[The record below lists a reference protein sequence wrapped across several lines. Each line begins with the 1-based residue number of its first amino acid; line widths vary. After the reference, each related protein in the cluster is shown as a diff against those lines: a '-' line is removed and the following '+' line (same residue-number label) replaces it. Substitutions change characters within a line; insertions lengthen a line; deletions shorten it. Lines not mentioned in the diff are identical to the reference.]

1 MQSRSPISQHI
12 PVILASLLLLTA
24 CSPSTISA
32 ASPTAPI
39 TPTATPAATSLASP
53 SIPPTSTLTPIP
65 TLPPEQAQALILDL
79 LQNNGG
85 CRLPCFWGITPGE
98 TTLRDAYAFLSSLS
112 SYIHATF
119 EGAGNEGLIVRYP
132 VPKEISTSESMSL
145 ILDATGGIVENIW
158 ADATIS
164 LSKLLT
170 DYGKPAEVRI
180 VVSTYMSPPYDVNMG
195 IYYPEQHILAI
206 YHDGYSKLSPSGN
219 IIACFDENDEWDFN
233 NIRLISWSPGI
244 SLAWE
249 DFDLFSGWPT
259 PQPNFED
266 AIGMGLETFYQTYKD
281 PNKKPCFETPEELW

>member
-1 MQSRSPISQHI
+1 M
-12 PVILASLLLLTA
+12 
-24 CSPSTISA
+24 
-32 ASPTAPI
+32 
-39 TPTATPAATSLASP
+39 
-53 SIPPTSTLTPIP
+53 
-65 TLPPEQAQALILDL
+65 ILDL
-79 LQNNGG
+79 LENNGG

-98 TTLRDAYAFLSSLS
+98 TTWSEAYALLAPLSWDVWVNTKNAPRRL
-112 SYIHATF
+112 
-119 EGAGNEGLIVRYP
+119 GLAIQYY
-132 VPKEISTSESMSL
+132 VPEDIDDNESMSL
-145 ILDATGGIVENIW
+145 TLKAKDGIVERIW

-180 VVSTYMSPPYDVNMG
+180 VVSTYMSPPYDVNVG

-249 DFDLFSGWPT
+249 DFDL
-259 PQPNFED
+259 
-266 AIGMGLETFYQTYKD
+266 
-281 PNKKPCFETPEELW
+281 